1 MTMLNT
7 SAKPFIPSSSD
18 LHTIPLENFA
28 QFHEERQIPGK
39 EIYLV
44 FWDGEL
50 CSEGCRPFYML
61 EPPTRETPIENEKL
75 FPRTRKGVF
84 SVNRYLSTY
93 DESIAYAMHDKIK
106 NLDAF

>member
-1 MTMLNT
+1 
-7 SAKPFIPSSSD
+7 
-18 LHTIPLENFA
+18 
-28 QFHEERQIPGK
+28 
-39 EIYLV
+39 
-44 FWDGEL
+44 
-50 CSEGCRPFYML
+50 ML